1 LDNIGLSFIFRN
13 QIPVNIIWIKTHV
26 KQILI
31 DQFIQN
37 WRSEIGNSSRGHF
50 YSLFK
55 QEFCIEPYLLR
66 LEQRYRIYITKFRLC
81 NIRIPIET
89 GRWQKITRENRKCTK
104 CSKDVIGDE
113 YHYLFICNNTEIQ
126 RLRSKYI
133 PKYYVQNSSLAKMA
147 GIFSLCNSQLLK
159 SVALFFK
166 GINKLFMYI
175 RY

>member
-1 LDNIGLSFIFRN
+1 
-13 QIPVNIIWIKTHV
+13 V

-37 WRSEIGNSSRGHF
+37 WRSEIGNSSLGHF

-55 QEFCIEPYLLR
+55 QEFCIELYLLR
-66 LEQRYRIYITKFRLC
+66 LEQSYKIYITKFKLC

-89 GRWQKITRENRKCTK
+89 RRWQTITRENRKCTK

-126 RLRSKYI
+126 RLRSIYI

-159 SVALFFK
+159 SVALFLK
-166 GINKLFMYI
+166 RISKLF
-175 RY
+175 